1 MGLYRLPEVIEI
13 LQTSDTELEARLR
26 IAKMEAEDSARL
38 WTLIVVLGA
47 ILLLV
52 LWIFA

>member
-1 MGLYRLPEVIEI
+1 MGLHRLTDVIEI
-13 LQTSDTELEARLR
+13 LQTSDTPLEAQLR
-26 IAKMEAEDSARL
+26 IAKMEAEDSAKL

-52 LWIFA
+52 LWLFA